1 MQVIYHLNKKNEE
14 LEFDCLEL
22 SDQHARDLATQEQQA
37 QDKLSAVSAQLAE
50 EAQRA
55 FEQHSAAIQVT
66 EHVSFAVYPAYGCC
80 VGVINLSPA
89 TLSAGA

>member
-55 FEQHSAAIQVT
+55 SEQHSAAIQVNT
-66 EHVSFAVYPAYGCC
+66 K
-80 VGVINLSPA
+80 
-89 TLSAGA
+89 LSAAIYSAFYPFDVVKE